1 MSEEKSLQ
9 IEMDDATSQ
18 GAYINLAI
26 ISHSETEFVMDFVFF
41 SPNPQK
47 AKVRNRVITSP
58 AHAKRFLAALQEN
71 ISKYEARFGPVKV
84 PTQPQEPRVGFFH

>member
-1 MSEEKSLQ
+1 MSEDKSLQ
-9 IEMDDATSQ
+9 IEMDEAISQ

-26 ISHSETEFVMDFVFF
+26 ISHSETEFVMDFIFF

-47 AKVRNRVITSP
+47 AKVRSRVITSP

-71 ISKYEARFGPVKV
+71 IIKYEGRFGPVKST
-84 PTQPQEPRVGFFH
+84 PQPQEPRVGFFH